1 MSQNIPMPERVDQ
14 IVASYQARPT
24 ALIMVLQEVQQEYS
38 YLPPEALQRISD
50 RMDLAMSQ
58 IYGVATFYKAFSL
71 EPRGRHLVSVCTGT
85 ACHVRN
91 SKSILE
97 RLERDL
103 AVERGHTSV
112 DGEVTLETVN
122 CVGACALGPVVL
134 VDGKHYGHLTV
145 SDVEKMIEEIR
156 AGSAAHIHGSPR
168 E

>member
-50 RMDLAMSQ
+50 RMD
-58 IYGVATFYKAFSL
+58 
-71 EPRGRHLVSVCTGT
+71 LVSVCTGT

-145 SDVEKMIEEIR
+145 GEVEKLVEVIR
-156 AGSAAHIHGSPR
+156 QCPCSAQH
-168 E
+168 

>member
-1 MSQNIPMPERVDQ
+1 VIEPTSSLPARVDQ

-24 ALIMVLQEVQQEYS
+24 ALIMVLQEIQQEYS
-38 YLPPEALQRISD
+38 YLPREAIERVGE
-50 RMDLAMSQ
+50 RMDLALSQ

-103 AVERGHTSV
+103 QVERGHTSA
-112 DGEVTLETVN
+112 DREVTLETVN

-134 VDGKHYGHLTV
+134 IDGKHYGHLTV
-145 SDVEKMIEEIR
+145 GEVEKLIAVIR
-156 AGSAAHIHGSPR
+156 PCPCGKQN
-168 E
+168 

>member
-1 MSQNIPMPERVDQ
+1 MSERLPLPERVDR

-38 YLPPEALQRISD
+38 YLPPEALRRVSE
-50 RMDLAMSQ
+50 RMDLALSQ
-58 IYGVATFYKAFSL
+58 VYGVATFYKAFSL

-91 SKSILE
+91 SQSILE

-103 AVERGHTSV
+103 HVERGHTSA

-145 SDVEKMIEEIR
+145 GEVERLVQVIR
-156 AGSAAHIHGSPR
+156 ECPCSQAHAVVQ
-168 E
+168 